1 MVSDRTPNI
10 VLAGRMIS
18 TDRSA
23 FGGIR
28 VMVNL
33 NQTGE
38 AAGVTAALAVAKAQ
52 PVPEV
57 DAQAVRSE
65 LSNLGAIII

>member
-1 MVSDRTPNI
+1 MPGVIQSDMGYPLL
-10 VLAGRMIS
+10 VLP
-18 TDRSA
+18 A

-38 AAGVTAALAVAKAQ
+38 AAGVTASLAASRAK
-52 PVPEV
+52 PVSQV
-57 DAQAVRSE
+57 DAESVRKD
-65 LSNLGAIII
+65 LSRLGAAIV

>member
-1 MVSDRTPNI
+1 I

-18 TDRSA
+18 TDRGA

-38 AAGVTAALAVAKAQ
+38 AAGVTAALAASRREAVSGVAA
-52 PVPEV
+52 
-57 DAQAVRSE
+57 DSVRE
-65 LSNLGAIII
+65 HLAKLGAVIV

>member
-1 MVSDRTPNI
+1 MSDQTPNI
-10 VLAGRMIS
+10 VRAGRMIS
-18 TDRSA
+18 ADRGA

-38 AAGVTAALAVAKAQ
+38 AAGVAAALAAARSEAVSR
-52 PVPEV
+52 V
-57 DAQAVRSE
+57 DADSVRHH
-65 LSNLGAIII
+65 LATLGAVIV

>member
-1 MVSDRTPNI
+1 
-10 VLAGRMIS
+10 MIS
-18 TDRSA
+18 ADRSA

-38 AAGVTAALAVAKAQ
+38 AAGVAAALAASGAKAVSK
-52 PVPEV
+52 VPA
-57 DAQAVRSE
+57 DSVRRH
-65 LSNLGAIII
+65 LAKLGAVIV